1 MFSYF
6 SKDNLSD
13 INVEVGIDE
22 AGRGPLF
29 GPVYAA
35 AVVWDN
41 DVNTQEWTKDIYDS
55 KKISVS
61 KRIQL
66 HDLLLKH
73 LKYFGI
79 GYATSAEI
87 DKINILN
94 ATKLAMRRAIDNL
107 LVLLQKDNCKIA
119 RLIIDGVRWEKYFT
133 NFTTI
138 SIKQGDNKYKSIAA
152 ASIIAKVEHDIAIKH
167 MVLENPD
174 LQKKYGLLQNK
185 GYGTKIHLQGLREH
199 GPSKYHRKTFKRCK
213 QKGSN

>member
-1 MFSYF
+1 MLSYF

-41 DVNTQEWTKDIYDS
+41 NIDNQEWTKDICDS
-55 KKISVS
+55 KKINIS
-61 KRIQL
+61 KRIKL
-66 HDLLLKH
+66 HGLLLTH
-73 LKYFGI
+73 LKYFGV
-79 GYATSAEI
+79 GHATSAEI
-87 DKINILN
+87 DEINILN
-94 ATKLAMRRAIDNL
+94 ATKLAMKRAIDNL
-107 LVLLQKDNCKIA
+107 LVMLQKDECKIV

-138 SIKQGDNKYKSIAA
+138 SIKQGDNKYKSVAA
-152 ASIIAKVEHDIAIKH
+152 ASIIAKVEHDTAIKH
-167 MVLENPD
+167 IVHENPD

-185 GYGTKIHLQGLREH
+185 GYGTKFHLKGLCEY
-199 GPSKYHRKTFKRCK
+199 GPSKYHRKTFKNCK
-213 QKGSN
+213 

>member
-1 MFSYF
+1 M
-6 SKDNLSD
+6 
-13 INVEVGIDE
+13 EVGIDE

-29 GPVYAA
+29 GPVHAA

-41 DVNTQEWTKDIYDS
+41 DVNTQEWTKNLHS

-94 ATKLAMRRAIDNL
+94 ATKLAMRRNRQPVSIAT
-107 LVLLQKDNCKIA
+107 KDNCKIA

-138 SIKQGDNKYKSIAA
+138 S
-152 ASIIAKVEHDIAIKH
+152 
-167 MVLENPD
+167 
-174 LQKKYGLLQNK
+174 
-185 GYGTKIHLQGLREH
+185 
-199 GPSKYHRKTFKRCK
+199 
-213 QKGSN
+213 